1 MELIKHIDEH
11 IEVIKK
17 SFDSSFIE
25 KIEKAGYLISDRIN
39 QGGKVILMGN
49 GGSAADCQHIAAEF
63 ISKLSKDRIPLP
75 AIALT
80 VDTSA
85 ITAISNDYGYKNIFS
100 RQLLGLCNSNDVII
114 GISTSGTSNSIIH
127 GFKTAEKIGAF
138 TIGLSGENK
147 FLDFEP
153 DLILNV
159 SSHVTARIQEVHIL
173 IGHLLCGV
181 AEKPYV

>member
-11 IEVIKK
+11 IEVINK
-17 SFDSSFIE
+17 SFDCSFIK
-25 KIEKAGYLISDRIN
+25 KIEKAGYLISERIN
-39 QGGKVILMGN
+39 QDGKVILMGN

-85 ITAISNDYGYKNIFS
+85 ITAISNDYGYENVFS
-100 RQLLGLCNSNDVII
+100 RQLLGLCNSNDIVI
-114 GISTSGTSNSIIH
+114 GISTSGTSSSIIN
-127 GFKTAEKIGAF
+127 GFKAAEKMGAF

-153 DLILNV
+153 DLVLNV
-159 SSHVTARIQEVHIL
+159 RSQITARIQEVHIL